1 MDEKKALWAILILT
15 GFLVVVG
22 LSKDYL
28 IDKLADRV
36 IEKLQKPYSP
46 SPYGP
51 GVDPD
56 KLDVISMDKKWNNP

>member
-1 MDEKKALWAILILT
+1 VGDFDFDGI
-15 GFLVVVG
+15 FLVVVG